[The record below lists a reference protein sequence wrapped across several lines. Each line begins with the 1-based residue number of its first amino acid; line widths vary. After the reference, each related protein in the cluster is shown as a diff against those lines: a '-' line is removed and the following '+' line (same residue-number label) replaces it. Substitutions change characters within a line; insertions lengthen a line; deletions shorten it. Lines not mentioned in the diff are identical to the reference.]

1 MCNDRL
7 CSEFAKE
14 RERVENRNAFMKLR
28 KQKKVDDELTGYL
41 EWICKAGMHS
51 CLHCETLGLAKQQKG
66 KISLVFSHLKQHI
79 AYYKYKSL

>member
-41 EWICKAGMHS
+41 EWICKAGVHI
-51 CLHCETLGLAKQQKG
+51 CLHCETFGLSNKQKE
-66 KISLVFSHLKQHI
+66 KFHLNFPI
-79 AYYKYKSL
+79 LSTI